1 MTPSNETLL
10 KRLLRSTLYPA
21 LLVVL
26 ASTAFDYLS
35 ALRIAQQGQDRLLQK
50 TAIGLVTRLG
60 AADGGWPTNASPSIP
75 AEEADMLRA
84 DPEDD
89 IHFLIVDEFGN
100 TLAGDELLRTVLP
113 AGAPATADA
122 PNFSSSMLNNTSV
135 RLIHLSRPLRNH
147 VLHVYV
153 TETNNKLQQEAR
165 LLLINAVWP
174 NVLLLAVMAFL
185 IKRGIAHAL
194 SPLAALGDSIDKR
207 SAQDLQPIPL
217 THIPGEIL
225 PLTKAFN
232 RLLERI
238 STSITEQKT
247 FLSGAAHQLR
257 TPLAGIQTQ
266 LELTES
272 LISPDLKP
280 RLQKVQVA
288 IQRLS
293 HCTQQMLTLA
303 RSSTDAVTG
312 QDFQAVDLAEVLEDA
327 ASRWIDQSVEKNLDL
342 SFDVAPAVCT
352 GSKWMIQELLDNLID
367 NAIKYSPQGRNIHVQ
382 CGTDPDGAAWVSV
395 SDQGVG
401 IPPEHRANV
410 LRPFFRIPQTYSDGS
425 GLGLAIVKRVAD
437 LHRAQL
443 SIGESGHATGTTIA
457 LTFPPTPHSAGAR
470 A

>member
-1 MTPSNETLL
+1 MTSPNETLL
-10 KRLLRSTLYPA
+10 KRLIRSTLYPA

-50 TAIGLVTRLG
+50 TAVGLVTRLG
-60 AADGGWPTNASPSIP
+60 AAQGAWPPGAEPPIP
-75 AEEADMLRA
+75 PEEADMLRA

-89 IHFLIVDEFGN
+89 IRFLVLDDSGH
-100 TLAGDELLRTVLP
+100 TLAGDEVIRSVLP
-113 AGAPATADA
+113 PLGTTTADG
-122 PNFSSSMLNNTSV
+122 PQFSSTLLDDTSI
-135 RLIHLSRPLRNH
+135 RLIHLTRT
-147 VLHVYV
+147 LHGRQLQVYV
-153 TETNNKLQQEAR
+153 TETNNKLRREAR

-194 SPLAALGDSIDKR
+194 SPLEALGAGIDKR

-238 STSITEQKT
+238 STSIAEQKT

-266 LELTES
+266 LELTET
-272 LISPDLKP
+272 LIDPALKP
-280 RLQKVQVA
+280 RLQKIQTA

-312 QDFQAVDLAEVLEDA
+312 QDFQAVNLAEVLEDA

-367 NAIKYSPQGRNIHVQ
+367 NAIKYSPGGRNIHVQ
-382 CGTDPDGAAWVSV
+382 CGTAPDGAAWVSV

-401 IPPEHRANV
+401 IPPEHRDNV
-410 LRPFFRIPQTYSDGS
+410 LRPFFRLPQTYSDGS
-425 GLGLAIVKRVAD
+425 GLGLSIVKRVAD
-437 LHRAQL
+437 LHRARL
-443 SIGESGHATGTTIA
+443 SISESGHATGTTIA
-457 LTFPPTPHSAGAR
+457 VAFPSTLPAADAPA
-470 A
+470 